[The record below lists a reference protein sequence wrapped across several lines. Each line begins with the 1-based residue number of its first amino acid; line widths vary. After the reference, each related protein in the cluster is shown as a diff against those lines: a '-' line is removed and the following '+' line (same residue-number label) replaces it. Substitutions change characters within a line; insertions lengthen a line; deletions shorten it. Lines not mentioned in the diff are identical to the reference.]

1 MKAQKMKIMIC
12 LNNKR
17 KLHKNKMNRFL
28 LFIQAEEQVYNFFLS
43 KLMRIQ
49 KKRKKMKMHLRIF
62 KKNLQ
67 MKYKYYFSKMK
78 RIQDFYK

>member
-12 LNNKR
+12 LNNK
-17 KLHKNKMNRFL
+17 LILLKNKMNRFL

-49 KKRKKMKMHLRIF
+49 KKRKKMKMHLKIF
-62 KKNLQ
+62 KKSLQ

>member
-49 KKRKKMKMHLRIF
+49 KKRKKMKMHLKIF

-67 MKYKYYFSKMK
+67 MKY
-78 RIQDFYK
+78 

>member
-28 LFIQAEEQVYNFFLS
+28 LVSI
-43 KLMRIQ
+43 R
-49 KKRKKMKMHLRIF
+49 MKMLLTRPDFLLTSAEKMIDSKKGLVRGYHHRIICF
-62 KKNLQ
+62 EA
-67 MKYKYYFSKMK
+67 
-78 RIQDFYK
+78 QDHFLAL